1 MKLSLVFMLFSIL
14 PAVSAGRLLIDSDGT
29 LRNEKHEPQFLTG
42 VVMSHQTT
50 AEITRFGKK
59 FRGCYPEE
67 YRWIYEDVAHC
78 GVLEKARFQLRHL
91 HERPILPCG
100 SSSPITSRISRW
112 IPTPTTTAASVHWD

>member
-50 AEITRFGKK
+50 AEITRFGKNFAAVTRK
-59 FRGCYPEE
+59 NT
-67 YRWIYEDVAHC
+67 A
-78 GVLEKARFQLRHL
+78 
-91 HERPILPCG
+91 G
-100 SSSPITSRISRW
+100 SMRRCPLWSTGKSSVSTPSSP
-112 IPTPTTTAASVHWD
+112 